1 MLTVVIIVAAVVV
14 VAAAAAYALTRRDT
28 QGPALK
34 RRFGPEYDR
43 VLARHNGDTTAARRE
58 LGERLKR
65 HGALR
70 ERPLPAE
77 SLARYEAEWA
87 GVQRRFVDS
96 PQQAMA
102 EAGALLAQLAEDRGY
117 PGPERYEE
125 QVEALSVHHAHEV
138 DGYRTV
144 RLAARG
150 GGGTEEL
157 REALLSARSLYE
169 VLTGGAG
176 HVDGGRPAGP
186 AEPGDDPQAPAAQDD
201 IPAAARP
208 HGAEAGIRTTEG
220 K

>member
-138 DGYRTV
+138 EGYRMV

-186 AEPGDDPQAPAAQDD
+186 AEPGDDP
-201 IPAAARP
+201 
-208 HGAEAGIRTTEG
+208 
-220 K
+220 

>member
-14 VAAAAAYALTRRDT
+14 VAAAAYALTRRDT
-28 QGPALK
+28 TGSALK

-43 VLARHNGDTTAARRE
+43 AIARHNGDTAATQRE
-58 LGERLKR
+58 LGDRVKR
-65 HGALR
+65 HGALK
-70 ERPLPAE
+70 ERPLPAD

-102 EAGALLAQLAEDRGY
+102 DAATLLARLAQERGY
-117 PGPERYEE
+117 PGPEQYDE
-125 QVEALSVHHAHEV
+125 QVAALSVHHAHEV
-138 DGYRTV
+138 EGYRTV

-157 REALLSARSLYE
+157 REALLAARSLYD

-186 AEPGDDPQAPAAQDD
+186 VEPGDDPQPPAAQDD

-208 HGAEAGIRTTEG
+208 RGAEAGIRTTEG